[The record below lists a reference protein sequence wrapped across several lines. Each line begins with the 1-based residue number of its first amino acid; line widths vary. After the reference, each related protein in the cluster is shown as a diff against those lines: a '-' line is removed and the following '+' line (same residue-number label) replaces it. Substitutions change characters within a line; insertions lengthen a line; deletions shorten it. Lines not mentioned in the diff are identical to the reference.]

1 MYSKNRFYSLLQE
14 LFGLFLTRQR
24 FTEIP
29 VLTAWVRSYHPKATE
44 LPGRS
49 GSVLSECKIK
59 QVSVSKIKQAPSW
72 DQLCSRSSPYCS
84 EAQRHWRATLIFY
97 LPPEGKAIK
106 GSREFAILHGLGHH
120 IKDYENT
127 YFLTQPETEVNQCY
141 FNE

>member
-29 VLTAWVRSYHPKATE
+29 VLTAWVRSCRPKATE

-59 QVSVSKIKQAPSW
+59 QVSVSKLCPGTSCAPGPAPPAVKHRVTGEP
-72 DQLCSRSSPYCS
+72 LSPPVYD
-84 EAQRHWRATLIFY
+84 L
-97 LPPEGKAIK
+97 KAK
-106 GSREFAILHGLGHH
+106 
-120 IKDYENT
+120 
-127 YFLTQPETEVNQCY
+127 P
-141 FNE
+141 